1 MNKQIIVTADFSRKN
16 AEPER
21 KQIELCVSEENAR
34 HLSRVN
40 ISSLDKKL
48 MLVGA
53 LLNSWSKL
61 NGYTGVHQIIAIN
74 QEDEP

>member
-1 MNKQIIVTADFSRKN
+1 MSEEAKHIFVTADFSRKN

-53 LLNSWSKL
+53 LLNS
-61 NGYTGVHQIIAIN
+61 
-74 QEDEP
+74 